1 MTNFVFNRNFSA
13 SFTDLNKS
21 KDLGLS
27 LGVGKRFNIGEGN
40 HLDIEVR
47 NNLGLTNISA
57 TEVIDD
63 GAVKTNSIN
72 LILSYFF
79 SL

>member
-1 MTNFVFNRNFSA
+1 MYKRQ
-13 SFTDLNKS
+13 DLNKS
-21 KDLGLS
+21 TDLGLS
-27 LGVGKRFNIGEGN
+27 LGVGKRFDVGEGN
-40 HLDIEVR
+40 YLDIEVR

-63 GAVKTNSIN
+63 GTIKTNSIN